1 MALTPFRYERQVGH
15 ECARHALNNLRA
27 CTWVS
32 CTQQD
37 GVDGEVVDGEVV
49 LDTIWDDP
57 TVAGMH
63 VRGVPMVALRP
74 QLAEGA
80 DVGYTLETVN
90 LALKLAGCSTR
101 QMQPPSTPDGWAAL
115 AGRHGCIVHNQ
126 AAGGHFTAL
135 LQLPGCGRFRHI
147 DSLGGRG
154 RLARV
159 DDLQSPEAL
168 GSFMNQEATK
178 WRQQRRSRHNMG
190 YYLAVLQVESAP
202 WDLDGHVPD
211 IESVTVET
219 AAADKTV
226 AAEGKATAPQPT
238 SPSCCGIWRG

>member
-74 QLAEGA
+74 ELAEGA

-90 LALKLAGCSTR
+90 LALKLAKG
-101 QMQPPSTPDGWAAL
+101 
-115 AGRHGCIVHNQ
+115 
-126 AAGGHFTAL
+126 
-135 LQLPGCGRFRHI
+135 
-147 DSLGGRG
+147 
-154 RLARV
+154 
-159 DDLQSPEAL
+159 
-168 GSFMNQEATK
+168 
-178 WRQQRRSRHNMG
+178 
-190 YYLAVLQVESAP
+190 
-202 WDLDGHVPD
+202 
-211 IESVTVET
+211 
-219 AAADKTV
+219 
-226 AAEGKATAPQPT
+226 
-238 SPSCCGIWRG
+238 